1 MAQCSVQGQG
11 AGSNAYNSIL
21 SQDDWLGLE
30 IECWKRLVKR
40 ILRLLTTV
48 YLEHKAKA
56 ICAQKYLVGYA
67 LQNRQM
73 KKPHQTTMG
82 RRREVNNTAIDHVL
96 DA

>member
-1 MAQCSVQGQG
+1 M
-11 AGSNAYNSIL
+11 
-21 SQDDWLGLE
+21 LE
-30 IECWKRLVKR
+30 KACQK

-48 YLEHKAKA
+48 
-56 ICAQKYLVGYA
+56 YLVGYA